1 MLNML
6 FLAVSLLI
14 YSTHCATAFFNHFLL
29 GVQFLFWCDAIHFVE
44 YFVWFSVVV
53 SSSVPLTY
61 AHKNFIHVLKCMKT
75 GIFYDGGQRNTVNNA
90 RFLVGSFLFQFQYS
104 EFGFCGGRLDS
115 RYWIHFSKTE

>member
-44 YFVWFSVVV
+44 YFVGFGCCAFDLCTQELHSR
-53 SSSVPLTY
+53 
-61 AHKNFIHVLKCMKT
+61 FECMKT
-75 GIFYDGGQRNTVNNA
+75 AFFMMR
-90 RFLVGSFLFQFQYS
+90 
-104 EFGFCGGRLDS
+104 GR
-115 RYWIHFSKTE
+115 K